1 MCGCACV
8 GMAARGD
15 ARNSWGAAGPRRR
28 ARPRPRSRS
37 GSQTC
42 SQGWRRQ
49 VGGRVSEHESH
60 WPTCSAMLRRA
71 LDLFWRAAPCPT
83 SQPRRS
89 AGGPPHTH
97 WAQSASAARAAS
109 SYRAS
114 PVSAVSSTLR
124 ARAGVQG
131 GVGGRPRAAQR
142 TSSGVRMRN
151 GVGRGRGRRLGSCG
165 RRARCA
171 GQAGSSNAG
180 QGSGGGRDSA
190 ARTARSGE
198 RSGAVRNTG
207 AVHITKQRPRS
218 QQEAQVLGVE
228 RVLPHPA
235 HALRPAAVHCA
246 GGVGGGAG
254 AGCWANAA
262 HGWGS
267 ARGRASAGRRTQY
280 ALPAGGQ
287 AGSMPCWRA
296 GVAGLTAAVDVWKI
310 GGAWG
315 LVREGDPGQLRL
327 RAGRSAGRQG
337 RQWGGASVVAVG
349 GCEVH
354 TRQ

>member
-60 WPTCSAMLRRA
+60 WPTRSAMLRRA

-246 GGVGGGAG
+246 GGGGGGGRLLGECCARLGERAG
-254 AGCWANAA
+254 PCLCRAA
-262 HGWGS
+262 HAVCLAG
-267 ARGRASAGRRTQY
+267 GRAGGQYALLAGRRGGAHCCRRRVENRWGLGTR
-280 ALPAGGQ
+280 ARRRPGAAPATGRKECGPAGAPVGR
-287 AGSMPCWRA
+287 GKRGGRG
-296 GVAGLTAAVDVWKI
+296 GV
-310 GGAWG
+310 
-315 LVREGDPGQLRL
+315 
-327 RAGRSAGRQG
+327 
-337 RQWGGASVVAVG
+337 
-349 GCEVH
+349 
-354 TRQ
+354 